1 MRKRLQ
7 VKPKC
12 IAQALL
18 VQLRPLFVMI
28 LKECSPVEPLV
39 LWDEYKLYI
48 CDDLHH
54 RLIQLQFE
62 QPTEDLIYDYGLYLI
77 EEALQESGKSLKD
90 YAPMPMSVN
99 NWNAI
104 VGNQLIAEQHNY
116 NAVQECQSAAFDV
129 AKMNRGQKHAFD
141 SVVSSVDRKD
151 GQLFFLNGPAGTGKM
166 FCYNAICHKL

>member
-1 MRKRLQ
+1 MRKRPQ

-54 RLIQLQFE
+54 HLIQLQFE
-62 QPTEDLIYDYGLYLI
+62 QPTEDLIYGYGLKKV
-77 EEALQESGKSLKD
+77 ESL
-90 YAPMPMSVN
+90 
-99 NWNAI
+99 
-104 VGNQLIAEQHNY
+104 
-116 NAVQECQSAAFDV
+116 
-129 AKMNRGQKHAFD
+129 
-141 SVVSSVDRKD
+141 
-151 GQLFFLNGPAGTGKM
+151 
-166 FCYNAICHKL
+166 

>member
-1 MRKRLQ
+1 
-7 VKPKC
+7 
-12 IAQALL
+12 
-18 VQLRPLFVMI
+18 MI

-54 RLIQLQFE
+54 HLIQLQFE

-90 YAPMPMSVN
+90 YAPMPMPVN
-99 NWNAI
+99 NWNTI
-104 VGNQLIAEQHNY
+104 VGNWLIAEQCNY
-116 NAVQECQSAAFDV
+116 NAVQERQSAAFDV

>member
-90 YAPMPMSVN
+90 YAPMPMPVN

-104 VGNQLIAEQHNY
+104 VGN
-116 NAVQECQSAAFDV
+116 
-129 AKMNRGQKHAFD
+129 
-141 SVVSSVDRKD
+141 
-151 GQLFFLNGPAGTGKM
+151 
-166 FCYNAICHKL
+166 